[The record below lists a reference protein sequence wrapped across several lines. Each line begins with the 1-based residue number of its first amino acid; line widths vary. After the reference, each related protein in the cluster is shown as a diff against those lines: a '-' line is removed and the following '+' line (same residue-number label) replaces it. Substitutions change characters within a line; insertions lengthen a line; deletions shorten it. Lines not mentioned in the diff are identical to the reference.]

1 MPEWSSCINFSL
13 EENQEGLKTTLGNH
27 IKRLLGLDDDL
38 VKYDDLRFKLKAAT
52 KAGNGVHM
60 TTSISEYNKL
70 GAKFKTK
77 IKLVRSERATELKE
91 LELTHF
97 AEYGKLP
104 AKTKGS
110 QYYNILKDRDVA
122 TVILRTI

>member
-1 MPEWSSCINFSL
+1 MPERSSCINFSL

-38 VKYDDLRFKLKAAT
+38 VKYDDLCFKLKAAT

-77 IKLVRSERATELKE
+77 IKLVRSERANKLKE
-91 LELTHF
+91 LTYF

-110 QYYNILKDRDVA
+110 QYYNIVKDGDVA

>member
-1 MPEWSSCINFSL
+1 MVHEDTAPHMPERSSCINLSL
-13 EENQEGLKTTLGNH
+13 EEHQEGLKTTLGNH

-77 IKLVRSERATELKE
+77 RSNWCGLNEQPNSK
-91 LELTHF
+91 
-97 AEYGKLP
+97 
-104 AKTKGS
+104 
-110 QYYNILKDRDVA
+110 N
-122 TVILRTI
+122 

>member
-1 MPEWSSCINFSL
+1 MVHEDTAPHMPDRSSCINFSL

-38 VKYDDLRFKLKAAT
+38 VKYDDLRLAAT
-52 KAGNGVHM
+52 NM

-77 IKLVRSERATELKE
+77 IKLVRSERATKLKE

-110 QYYNILKDRDVA
+110 QYYNILKYRDVA